1 MKNERKS
8 ETNEIHYEHQ
18 NRSKLN
24 DSSYIIQSN
33 R

>member
-8 ETNEIHYEHQ
+8 KINEIHYEHQ
-18 NRSKLN
+18 NRGKLN
-24 DSSYIIQSN
+24 DSSYIIQRN